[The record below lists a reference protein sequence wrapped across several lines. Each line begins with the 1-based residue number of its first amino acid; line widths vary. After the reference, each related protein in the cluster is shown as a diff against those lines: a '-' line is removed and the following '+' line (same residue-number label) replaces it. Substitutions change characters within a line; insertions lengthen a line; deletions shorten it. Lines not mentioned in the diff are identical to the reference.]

1 MTIAHDG
8 AVAAKA
14 VMRRAFDVIVSDIDL
29 PGMTGV
35 DLLRVVRAY
44 DLDVP
49 LILMTGAPSIDT
61 ATEAVSLGAL
71 EYLRKPFPN
80 DVLLKAVEHASR
92 LHRMAE
98 IKRDALQLLGESGRR
113 RGIAPDSKC
122 ASRVHSIAC
131 GWRSSRSSTCGIGQS
146 TATRR

>member
-1 MTIAHDG
+1 MPARQGSILLVDDDEPLARSLSRVLQGAGYEVTIAHDG

-14 VMRRAFDVIVSDIDL
+14 VMRRAFDVIVGDIDL

-61 ATEAVSLGAL
+61 ATEAVSWG
-71 EYLRKPFPN
+71 P
-80 DVLLKAVEHASR
+80 
-92 LHRMAE
+92 
-98 IKRDALQLLGESGRR
+98 
-113 RGIAPDSKC
+113 
-122 ASRVHSIAC
+122 
-131 GWRSSRSSTCGIGQS
+131 WSTCGS
-146 TATRR
+146 LFRTTFS